1 MCATGAQ
8 NTIQQQDIATMQQYD
23 AQQAQQYANQSELYA
38 SVKSV
43 LDPILKAGPGQPGFS
58 GAEETALDAQAVE
71 GTAAN
76 YRAGAKAV
84 GENLAAEGGGDNPLP
99 TGAQTEMKE
108 QVANSAAAEESQQ
121 ETQIQEANYQ
131 TGRQNFQNAEEGEL
145 AIASG
150 ENPIGYAGATNSAS
164 SNAGTE
170 ANAIASE
177 DTSWINSLIG
187 AAGAVGGGWAT
198 GGFKTP

>member
-1 MCATGAQ
+1 MCASGAQ
-8 NTIQQQDIATMQQYD
+8 NTVQQQDINTMQTYS
-23 AQQAQQYANQSELYA
+23 AQQAQQYANQQELYA

-43 LDPILKAGPGQPGFS
+43 LDPILKAGASQEGFS
-58 GAEETALDAQAVE
+58 AGEKNNLNAQAVE

-76 YRAGAKAV
+76 YRGAAKAV
-84 GENLAAEGGGDNPLP
+84 GENLAAEGGGQNPLP
-99 TGAQTEMKE
+99 TGAQTQLKE
-108 QVANSAAAEESQQ
+108 EVANSAAGTESNE
-121 ETQIQEANYQ
+121 ETQIEAANYQ

-150 ENPIGYAGATNSAS
+150 ENPLGYSGAANNANQ
-164 SNAGTE
+164 NAGNE
-170 ANAIASE
+170 ANAIAQE
-177 DTSWINSLIG
+177 NTSWINSLIG